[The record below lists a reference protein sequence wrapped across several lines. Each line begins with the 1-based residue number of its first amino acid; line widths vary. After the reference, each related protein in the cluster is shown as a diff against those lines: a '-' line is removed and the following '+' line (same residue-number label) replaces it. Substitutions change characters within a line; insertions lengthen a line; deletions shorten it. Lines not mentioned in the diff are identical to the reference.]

1 MIKTVTLNPSLDYIV
16 DVENFEA
23 SIINRSHGEKFLPG
37 GKGINVSQ
45 VLSNLGMENMAL
57 GIVGGFTGEYLALLL
72 KQKNIHEDL
81 IFQEDALT
89 RINVKVRSGSETAI
103 NAQGPSICEE
113 TKNKL
118 LNQIKNLNDGDYLV
132 LAGKIPPSMP
142 SDFYLEIMK
151 LVNSKDVEVVVDA
164 EKEQLKKSLS
174 YKPFLIK
181 PNEEELGSVFNVKI
195 NSQADVIHYAREL
208 QKLGAR
214 NVLVSLGEKGAILVT
229 EGNRVYCG
237 NSPKGELVN
246 SVGAGDSMVAGFLYG
261 YIKKNSFEEALKYG
275 LACGAASAFSEE
287 LATSDDVLK
296 LIKNITINA
305 LEEWLWKLLTY

>member
-16 DVENFEA
+16 DVKNFQA

-45 VLSNLGMENMAL
+45 VLSNLGMDNMAL
-57 GIVGGFTGEYLALLL
+57 GIVGGFTGDYLVKLL
-72 KQKNIHEDL
+72 KEKNVDEDL
-81 IFQEDALT
+81 IFQDDILT

-103 NAQGPSICEE
+103 NGQGPNICEE

-118 LNQIKNLNDGDYLV
+118 LDQFKNLNDGDYLV

-151 LVNSKDVEVVVDA
+151 LIQHKDVEVVVDA
-164 EKEQLKKSLS
+164 EREQLKESLS
-174 YKPFLIK
+174 YGPFLIK
-181 PNEEELGSVFNVKI
+181 PNEEELGSVFNVEI
-195 NSQADVIHYAREL
+195 NSDSDVIHYAKEL

-229 EGNRVYCG
+229 EGNKVYSG
-237 NSPKGELVN
+237 NSPKGKLVN

-261 YIKKNSFEEALKYG
+261 YIKENSFEEALKYG

-287 LATSDDVLK
+287 LATSDDVQK

-305 LEEWLWKLLTY
+305 LEE

>member
-23 SIINRSHGEKFLPG
+23 SIINRSHNEKFLPG

-57 GIVGGFTGEYLALLL
+57 GIVGGFTGEHLAFLL
-72 KQKNIHEDL
+72 KQKNIDEDL
-81 IFQEDALT
+81 IFQDDILT
-89 RINVKVRSGSETAI
+89 RINVKIRSGSETAI
-103 NAQGPSICEE
+103 NAQGPNICEE

-132 LAGKIPPSMP
+132 LAGKIPPFMP

-151 LVNSKDVEVVVDA
+151 LIEDKDVEVVVDA

-174 YKPFLIK
+174 YRPFLIK
-181 PNEEELGSVFNVKI
+181 PNEEELGSVFDVKI
-195 NSQADVIHYAREL
+195 NSRDDVIHYAMKL

-214 NVLVSLGEKGAILVT
+214 NVLVSLGEKGAILIT
-229 EGNRVYCG
+229 EGNKVYCG
-237 NSPKGELVN
+237 DSPKGELVN

-287 LATSDDVLK
+287 LATSSDVLK